1 MIKNSKKKCEKTIDS
16 YLQALIFIHEWF
28 VTSKMIEKL
37 DNAVFSKD
45 DKVFGDIDSFI
56 VTFFSNDIGLNIINL
71 RNNNLEDDNFDDCD
85 PNNINHVRI
94 MGNYNRYKQHRACK
108 K

>member
-1 MIKNSKKKCEKTIDS
+1 MIKNPKKKCEKTIDS

>member
-1 MIKNSKKKCEKTIDS
+1 MIKNPKKKCEKTIDS

-71 RNNNLEDDNFDDCD
+71 RNNNLEGDNFDDCD

-94 MGNYNRYKQHRACK
+94 MANYNRYKQHRACK

>member
-1 MIKNSKKKCEKTIDS
+1 MIKNPKKKCEKTIDS

-94 MGNYNRYKQHRACK
+94 MANYNRYKQHRACK